1 MDNLEQILEEIL
13 CSSYTK
19 IIYYEEKI
27 LKSLNGLTLKECH
40 TLDII
45 YSTMRSKTNTATN
58 IAKLLGITLGTLTT
72 NIDRL
77 SEKGY
82 VSRDKSEKDKRIT
95 VINLTELG
103 LNILKKHELSHKK
116 LIRTAIDKLSTP
128 EKVSLINAINKIE
141 M

>member
-13 CSSYTK
+13 CSAYTK
-19 IIYYEEKI
+19 IIYHEEKI

-40 TLDII
+40 TIDVIFN
-45 YSTMRSKTNTATN
+45 TMRSKTNTSSN
-58 IAKLLGITLGTLTT
+58 IANILGITLGTLTT

-77 SEKGY
+77 IDKGY
-82 VSRDKSEKDKRIT
+82 VYRDKSEKDKRIT

-103 LNILKKHELSHKK
+103 LNVRKKRELIHKK
-116 LIRTAIDKLSTP
+116 VVRTAIDKLSTS

>member
-27 LKSLNGLTLKECH
+27 LKTLNGLTLKECH
-40 TLDII
+40 TIDVI
-45 YSTMRSKTNTATN
+45 YNTMRSKTNTSTN
-58 IAKLLGITLGTLTT
+58 IANILGITLGTLTT

-77 SEKGY
+77 CEKGY

-95 VINLTELG
+95 IINLTEEG
-103 LNILKKHELSHKK
+103 LNIRKKHELSHKK
-116 LIRTAIDKLSTP
+116 LIKTAIEKLSTS
-128 EKVSLINAINKIE
+128 EKVALMNAINKIE